1 MTRLLGIDVS
11 HFQSTSAPAG
21 VPWSTIAQKC
31 SFAIVR
37 ATYGSSKDSSAPLHV
52 KPARAAGLQVGLYA
66 FFRSTLSVAE
76 QLDAFC
82 AQAIACGVGKGD
94 IAPALDVEDD
104 LTAKLDP
111 SWEPNVHAFVDGLV
125 SEFGEAMVY
134 ITQRDFG
141 RLGSPAW
148 ILERPLWTAH
158 YTQAA
163 KPATP
168 GNKPCAIWQ
177 RTVGPYNPD
186 GPGGAIKPML
196 LDQNVADGPLPL
208 ATTSASIVAAP
219 VAPPDPHTEQPAL
232 WQQRLDATTDEAA
245 DEVSSF
251 SPQESPTNP
260 VLK

>member
-1 MTRLLGIDVS
+1 MTTRLLGIDVS
-11 HFQSTSAPAG
+11 HFQAPAAPAG

-37 ATYGSSKDSSAPLHV
+37 ATYGSAKDASAVEHV
-52 KPARAAGLQVGLYA
+52 KRARAAGLKVGLYA
-66 FFRSTLSVAE
+66 FFRSTLSVSE

-82 AQAIACGVGKGD
+82 AQALACGVGKGD
-94 IAPALDVEDD
+94 IAPALDIEDD
-104 LTAKLDP
+104 LTAKLELA
-111 SWEPNVHAFVDGLV
+111 WEPLARTFVDGLL

-141 RLGSPAW
+141 RLGQPSW
-148 ILERPLWTAH
+148 VLDRPLWTAH
-158 YTQAA
+158 YTTAA

-177 RTVGPYNPD
+177 RAVGPYNPD

-208 ATTSASIVAAP
+208 ATTSSSTVEAPDVPPAPDNHDAIRAMRLAAG
-219 VAPPDPHTEQPAL
+219 
-232 WQQRLDATTDEAA
+232 LDLSHDA
-245 DEVSSF
+245 
-251 SPQESPTNP
+251 ESAEGMG
-260 VLK
+260 L